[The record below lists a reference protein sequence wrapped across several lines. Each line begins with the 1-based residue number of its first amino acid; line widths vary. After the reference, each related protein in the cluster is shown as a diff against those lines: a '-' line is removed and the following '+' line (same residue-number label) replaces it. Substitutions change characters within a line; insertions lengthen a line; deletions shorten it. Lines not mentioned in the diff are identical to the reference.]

1 MRRPHA
7 KRPCFKVTSAGELL
21 CWVFAA
27 DAAEAERKARDFLR
41 REGRPVP
48 ALMTVE
54 PGEPA

>member
-7 KRPCFKVTSAGELL
+7 KRPCFKVTSAGRLL

-27 DAAEAERKARDFLR
+27 DVAEAERKARDSLR

-54 PGEPA
+54 RGEPA